1 MKPPYR
7 SSEFDKKR
15 ISSILF
21 LFESFPDINGLLN
34 RLVFLASLGKSVQ
47 IVQVHSTD
55 STTKTALDPD
65 WLAHRYQP
73 DGDMIHFVH
82 APRQVHQSA
91 TFISDEY
98 LPQNLER
105 KIISRTDLAV
115 PTSADNPMHFILHSG
130 FCCSTLLARAFDLE
144 NISMG
149 LKEPVI
155 LQDATGYYSGAPD
168 KQKAREIVG
177 NLLELLARPF
187 NPSETTIVKPSCI
200 VNGLAEL
207 FLDLLPNSRALLIH
221 APLPVFLGSI
231 ARKQITGRLWAREQ
245 FAELRKMGLIDLGFD
260 DDQHFR
266 QTDLQIAAAGWL
278 AQQAIFQ
285 KLIARFGADRIKTI
299 DSETLLAEPHKA
311 MTNMSRLY
319 QLDLDDRQISHMV
332 DGPAFNS
339 HSKHG
344 TEFDRDGRNEERSS
358 AETLHADEIEKVAFW
373 AEKVAEAIGID
384 IDLKA
389 PLI

>member
-1 MKPPYR
+1 MN
-7 SSEFDKKR
+7 
-15 ISSILF
+15 I
-21 LFESFPDINGLLN
+21 
-34 RLVFLASLGKSVQ
+34 
-47 IVQVHSTD
+47 
-55 STTKTALDPD
+55 ALEPD

-73 DGDMIHFVH
+73 EGDKVHFLR
-82 APRQVHQSA
+82 APRDVHQSA

-98 LPQNLER
+98 LPQNLDR
-105 KIISRTDLAV
+105 KIIDRTNIAV
-115 PTSADNPMHFILHSG
+115 PAIGDKPVHFILHSG

-144 NISMG
+144 NVSMG

-155 LQDATGYYSGAPD
+155 LQDATVYYFGAHE
-168 KQKAREIVG
+168 KQKAREIVR

-187 NPSETTIVKPSCI
+187 HPSETTIIKPSCI
-200 VNGLAEL
+200 VNGLADQFLEL
-207 FLDLLPNSRALLIH
+207 SPDSRALLIH

-245 FAELRKMGLIDLGFD
+245 FAELRKMGLVNLGFD
-260 DDQHFR
+260 DDQYFR

-278 AQQAIFQ
+278 VQQGIFE
-285 KLIARFGADRIKTI
+285 KLVDRFGAERVKTI

-319 QLDLDDRQISHMV
+319 QLDLDDRQLRDIV

-344 TEFDRDGRNEERSS
+344 TDFDREGRNEERFS
-358 AETLHADEIEKVAFW
+358 AEALHADEIEKVTFW
-373 AEKVAEAIGID
+373 AGKVAEAIGID
-384 IDLKA
+384 IDLKS

>member
-1 MKPPYR
+1 VQNNIVN
-7 SSEFDKKR
+7 S
-15 ISSILF
+15 
-21 LFESFPDINGLLN
+21 PDDRTN
-34 RLVFLASLGKSVQ
+34 LALE
-47 IVQVHSTD
+47 
-55 STTKTALDPD
+55 PE

-73 DGDMIHFVH
+73 DGDKVHFIR
-82 APRQVHQSA
+82 APRPIHQSA

-98 LPQNLER
+98 FPENLER
-105 KIISRTDLAV
+105 KIFDRKDVAMASGSEGPV
-115 PTSADNPMHFILHSG
+115 HFILHSG

-155 LQDATGYYSGAPD
+155 LQDAAGYYFAATD
-168 KQKAREIVG
+168 KQKASEVVQS
-177 NLLELLARPF
+177 LLGLLARPF
-187 NPSETTIVKPSCI
+187 NPSETTIIKPSCI
-200 VNGLAEL
+200 VNGLAGQ
-207 FLDLLPNSRALLIH
+207 FMDMLPESRSVVIH

-245 FAELRKMGLIDLGFD
+245 FFQLRKMGLIDLGFD

-285 KLIARFGADRIKTI
+285 KLIQRFGADRIKAI
-299 DSETLLAEPHKA
+299 DSETLLANPDEA
-311 MTNMSRLY
+311 IARMAQLY
-319 QLDLDDRQISHMV
+319 QLKLGDQQIRQIV

-344 TEFDRDGRNEERSS
+344 TEFDRQGRDAERSS
-358 AETLHADEIEKVAFW
+358 GESPHADEIAKVAFW
-373 AEKVAEAIGID
+373 AERVAEAVGID
-384 IDLKA
+384 IDLKS

>member
-1 MKPPYR
+1 MQINAVN
-7 SSEFDKKR
+7 SSA
-15 ISSILF
+15 
-21 LFESFPDINGLLN
+21 PTGDI
-34 RLVFLASLGKSVQ
+34 
-47 IVQVHSTD
+47 
-55 STTKTALDPD
+55 ALQPD

-73 DGDMIHFVH
+73 DGDKVHFVR
-82 APRQVHQSA
+82 APREVHQSA

-105 KIISRTDLAV
+105 KIVRRSEVAATAG
-115 PTSADNPMHFILHSG
+115 ADNRLHFIFHSG

-155 LQDATGYYSGAPD
+155 LQDATGYYFGADD
-168 KQKAREIVG
+168 KQKARETVRS
-177 NLLELLARPF
+177 LLELLARPF
-187 NPSETTIVKPSCI
+187 NPSETMIVKPSCI
-200 VNGLAEL
+200 VNGMAEQ
-207 FLDLLPNSRALLIH
+207 FLELLPDSRALLVY

-278 AQQAIFQ
+278 AQQGIFQ
-285 KLIARFGADRIKTI
+285 KLVGHFGADRIKTI
-299 DSETLLAEPHKA
+299 DSETLLADPHKA

-319 QLDLDDRQISHMV
+319 ELDLDDGQISEMV
-332 DGPAFNS
+332 EGPAFKS

-373 AEKVAEAIGID
+373 AGKVAEAVGID

-389 PLI
+389 PLL

>member
-1 MKPPYR
+1 MN
-7 SSEFDKKR
+7 
-15 ISSILF
+15 I
-21 LFESFPDINGLLN
+21 
-34 RLVFLASLGKSVQ
+34 
-47 IVQVHSTD
+47 
-55 STTKTALDPD
+55 ALEPD

-73 DGDMIHFVH
+73 EGDKVHFLR
-82 APRQVHQSA
+82 APRDVHQSA

-98 LPQNLER
+98 LPQNLDR
-105 KIISRTDLAV
+105 KIIDRTNIAV
-115 PTSADNPMHFILHSG
+115 PAIGDKPVHFILHSG

-144 NISMG
+144 NVSMG

-155 LQDATGYYSGAPD
+155 LQDATGYYFGARD
-168 KQKAREIVG
+168 KQKAREIVR

-187 NPSETTIVKPSCI
+187 HPSETTIIKPSCI
-200 VNGLAEL
+200 VNGLADQFLEL
-207 FLDLLPNSRALLIH
+207 SPDSRALLIH

-245 FAELRKMGLIDLGFD
+245 FAELRKMGLVNLGFD
-260 DDQHFR
+260 DDQYFR

-278 AQQAIFQ
+278 VQQGIFE
-285 KLIARFGADRIKTI
+285 KLVDRFGAERVKTI

-319 QLDLDDRQISHMV
+319 QLDLDDRQLRDIV

-344 TEFDRDGRNEERSS
+344 TDFDREGRNEERFS
-358 AETLHADEIEKVAFW
+358 AEALHADEIEKVTFW
-373 AEKVAEAIGID
+373 AGKVAEAIGID
-384 IDLKA
+384 IDLKS